1 MYLTLSVLIAPN
13 QGLAGQLSHTFDTA
27 GGTVGRA
34 ASCDFVLPDP
44 NKTISGRHA
53 TISYASGQFVI
64 TDTSTNG
71 TYYGPNGTPLK
82 RGQTAAIE
90 NGVQIRIGGYTLV
103 ARLEAAPGQGRVPG
117 YTGPSYPELSSVR
130 APSTDL
136 LGESLAP
143 RRSVDTDP
151 FGDLLG
157 SSPVRRAGTAAPSGY
172 APAVAAS
179 PTGFDDLIRRNDPAP
194 QNELL
199 PGSQIG
205 VRTAASYPQ
214 GSASPPYGRDDPFQ
228 GLAAQTGQGVPAGY
242 DPYAQ
247 PRPAAPVGT
256 DFIQPVTAVP
266 PTPTPIATAVPME
279 SRSFA
284 PQPQQSSPAS
294 STSQPSII
302 PDSLSLDDLLG
313 PDTPAPAPRA
323 GDVEPAALQSL
334 DPDPIAASPVVPD
347 PLPIDPAPYGP
358 SDGVAAQMPADGGGV
373 MPDVTPIQPSAPVA
387 GTPAAYPSPA
397 PGPMPPMPATTPPRD
412 LAPQFKP
419 DLVTLAD
426 DLAAGVGTPEDGDE
440 RAKVLDPVS
449 VLKARAKSRH
459 SVLPDTTLFGA
470 RTTPPGSG
478 DGDAI
483 RSLVAEAFSLS
494 ENDMAT
500 YSTEDLKAMLVDIVR
515 AATDGIVQVLA
526 ARKLVKDEFRI
537 ESTRLRPDENNAF
550 KFAKNG
556 AEALRYAIDP
566 KGGFLPPGRA
576 LSEAFN
582 DLKAH
587 EMAAIQAVQASLS
600 VVLGRLAPE
609 RIEAEA
615 ASSSST
621 SLIARASGTS
631 GPWQRYRTL
640 HGQLS
645 EDLDRTTRQLISEEF
660 SRAYKAHLDALN
672 AGGGGS

>member
-1 MYLTLSVLIAPN
+1 
-13 QGLAGQLSHTFDTA
+13 
-27 GGTVGRA
+27 
-34 ASCDFVLPDP
+34 
-44 NKTISGRHA
+44 
-53 TISYASGQFVI
+53 
-64 TDTSTNG
+64 
-71 TYYGPNGTPLK
+71 
-82 RGQTAAIE
+82 
-90 NGVQIRIGGYTLV
+90 
-103 ARLEAAPGQGRVPG
+103 
-117 YTGPSYPELSSVR
+117 
-130 APSTDL
+130 
-136 LGESLAP
+136 
-143 RRSVDTDP
+143 
-151 FGDLLG
+151 
-157 SSPVRRAGTAAPSGY
+157 
-172 APAVAAS
+172 
-179 PTGFDDLIRRNDPAP
+179 
-194 QNELL
+194 
-199 PGSQIG
+199 
-205 VRTAASYPQ
+205 
-214 GSASPPYGRDDPFQ
+214 
-228 GLAAQTGQGVPAGY
+228 
-242 DPYAQ
+242 
-247 PRPAAPVGT
+247 
-256 DFIQPVTAVP
+256 
-266 PTPTPIATAVPME
+266 
-279 SRSFA
+279 
-284 PQPQQSSPAS
+284 
-294 STSQPSII
+294 
-302 PDSLSLDDLLG
+302 
-313 PDTPAPAPRA
+313 
-323 GDVEPAALQSL
+323 
-334 DPDPIAASPVVPD
+334 
-347 PLPIDPAPYGP
+347 
-358 SDGVAAQMPADGGGV
+358 
-373 MPDVTPIQPSAPVA
+373 
-387 GTPAAYPSPA
+387 
-397 PGPMPPMPATTPPRD
+397 MPATTPPRD